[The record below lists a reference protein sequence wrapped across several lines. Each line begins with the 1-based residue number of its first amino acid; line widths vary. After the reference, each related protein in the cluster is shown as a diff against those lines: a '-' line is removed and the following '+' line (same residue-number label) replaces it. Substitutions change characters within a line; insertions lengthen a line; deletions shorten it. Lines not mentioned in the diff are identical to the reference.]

1 MAPQQVRLYWLGLAG
16 VVKGWF
22 ECWVAACGGGV
33 DCVRGG
39 SLTGVV
45 ARMASARGGRHAGQR
60 AEPGADAGGLD
71 AAGGVAI
78 LR

>member
-1 MAPQQVRLYWLGLAG
+1 MGVGLLPG
-16 VVKGWF
+16 V
-22 ECWVAACGGGV
+22 GGV

-39 SLTGVV
+39 TLAGVV

-71 AAGGVAI
+71 ATAG
-78 LR
+78 LM